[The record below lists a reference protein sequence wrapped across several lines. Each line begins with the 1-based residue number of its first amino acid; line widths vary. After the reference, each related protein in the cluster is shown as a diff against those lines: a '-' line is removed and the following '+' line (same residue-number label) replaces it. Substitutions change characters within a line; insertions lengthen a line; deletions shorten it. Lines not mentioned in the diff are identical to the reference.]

1 MARLRK
7 ANIDPFKSREAMAVH
22 LKKIETQGDRGI
34 GTPTPERA
42 LRANGSMRQGADK
55 VMRLEDAPL
64 DRLAARGQLHP
75 RDPRLNRIYK
85 EAGEEYYRDYML
97 SGMSQL
103 KAMDPSRIV
112 IDGGAIGSSGGLPA
126 TLAAEFHRKRF
137 FAAQRYIGT
146 EFSPI
151 VDAVVLR
158 EEPLIDVG
166 RRISGHASNN
176 SATAVAMDR
185 LSLGLSR
192 AAVHYGLMD
201 T

>member
-7 ANIDPFKSREAMAVH
+7 ANIDPFKSRDTMAVH
-22 LKKIETQGDRGI
+22 LKKIEMQGDRGI

-55 VMRLEDAPL
+55 VLRLEDAPL
-64 DRLAARGQLHP
+64 DRLAARNQLHP
-75 RDPRLNRIYK
+75 RDARLNRIYK

-103 KAMDPSRIV
+103 KAMDPSRIQV
-112 IDGGAIGSSGGLPA
+112 DGNAGSRDGLPA
-126 TLAAEFHRKRF
+126 TASAEFHRKRF
-137 FAAQRYIGT
+137 FAAQRYIGP

-158 EEPLIDVG
+158 EEALTEVG
-166 RRISGHASNN
+166 KRVRAAWSNGAS
-176 SATAVAMDR
+176 SAVALDR
-185 LSLGLSR
+185 LTLGLSR
-192 AAVHYGLMD
+192 AAVHYGMMD
-201 T
+201 S